1 VDEDVLKEEGVSDF
15 SSYQLDPSLAPEELI
30 PDFFL

>member
-1 VDEDVLKEEGVSDF
+1 VDEDVLKEEGVRDF
-15 SSYQLDPSLAPEELI
+15 SSYQFDPSLSPEELI